1 MDAKA
6 QGTRLKGLH
15 RGAEFEMRVR
25 VPPNCL
31 AAHVLSKPTI
41 FISNKVRLDVCFRRF
56 DRVDGASSTLW
67 SLEKCRVTSCDAKLT
82 LQSSSRVSLISPE
95 VDTRFVCPREFG
107 RPVTW
112 VLPSFHG
119 EPVKRNLSD
128 TVLRNP
134 CDATGVFSERL
145 VFGIPEIQILVPFI

>member
-1 MDAKA
+1 MSRRCKFN
-6 QGTRLKGLH
+6 LV
-15 RGAEFEMRVR
+15 EF
-25 VPPNCL
+25 
-31 AAHVLSKPTI
+31 
-41 FISNKVRLDVCFRRF
+41 
-56 DRVDGASSTLW
+56 G
-67 SLEKCRVTSCDAKLT
+67 KCRVTSCDDKLT
-82 LQSSSRVSLISPE
+82 LQSSSRVLHLPPSSVSPAAFNSRRRRRAAPVAATYLCTERPSLISPE

-145 VFGIPEIQILVPFI
+145 VFGIPEIQILVPLYEQIDCARAPCSTL